1 MKIPKVSVIV
11 PVYNTEKYLVKCL
24 DSLVN
29 QTLNEMEIIVIDDG
43 SNDSSP
49 QIIKDYCTR
58 YPEKFVYLRQKNSGQ
73 AVARNRGMEIC
84 TGEYIGFLDSDDFVK
99 ETMFECMYE
108 KAIQNDADYV
118 ACGYT
123 DITYEGDKTIE
134 LQHYVASKVAKQT
147 KDMFF
152 GALVSPFIH
161 LYRHEILITAK
172 ASFPEGKIYEDTAFY
187 LELIPYIKKIEVI
200 EEPLA
205 YRVRH
210 CNSTTTT
217 FVPKKIAQIFSIIDE
232 TIEFYQKNQLWND
245 YKEELTYFCVKILL
259 CSSMQRICKIEEKK
273 ARKALIGKTLI
284 YLRKKFPV
292 YRQNPYLKRGLQN
305 FYIRSFNR
313 ITAGFYT
320 SIIRIKGKQEGQ
332 YI

>member
-1 MKIPKVSVIV
+1 MKKPKVSVIV

-29 QTLNEMEIIVIDDG
+29 QTLNEIEIVIIDDG

-134 LQHYVASKVAKQT
+134 LQHYVASKVARQT

-161 LYRHEILITAK
+161 LYRHEILIVAK
-172 ASFPEGKIYEDTAFY
+172 AGFPEGRIYEDTAFY

-205 YRVRH
+205 YRVRR

-217 FVPKKIAQIFSIIDE
+217 FVPKKIAQIFSIIDD

-245 YKEELTYFCVKILL
+245 YKNELTYFCVKILL
-259 CSSMQRICKIEEKK
+259 CSSMQRICKIEERK
-273 ARKALIGKTLI
+273 ARKELIGKTLI
-284 YLRKKFPV
+284 YLKKNFPV

-313 ITAGFYT
+313 ITAVFYT
-320 SIIRIKGKQEGQ
+320 NIIRIKGKQERQ